1 MTAHQRDMAEQI
13 LRDAPFDLGRDV
25 AVQRPL
31 LEQTLTS
38 QPPPPDVHT
47 TTGDLGGIPVI
58 LNKIADVDPGR
69 TIFHIHGGG
78 FALGSAGGSAGLASS
93 LARETGMRTV
103 PADYLPA
110 PEHPYPT
117 PLKDVKAAYRAPVNQ
132 TGRAD
137 RIVLSVESAGSN
149 LAGLGVD
156 ADGDVHP
163 RLVASAAVTT
173 PMLVIDLWL
182 RTRASV
188 GLRPLMSDAFARLAA
203 GFRPPR
209 TGRGAHHSRIRRAKD
224 R

>member
-1 MTAHQRDMAEQI
+1 MTAQQRDMAEQI

-38 QPPPPDVHT
+38 QPPPPDVCT

-58 LNKIADVDPGR
+58 LNNIADVDPGR

-93 LARETGMRTV
+93 LARETGMRAV

-117 PLKDVKAAYRAPVNQ
+117 PAEGRQGRLSRPGQPDRPCRPHCPVGRVSWQQPCGARRRCGQPCPSATGCQCGRHHADARHRSVAPYQTQNYRSIRGETAWRSRGRKPWVEKSPHRRMYAA
-132 TGRAD
+132 
-137 RIVLSVESAGSN
+137 L
-149 LAGLGVD
+149 
-156 ADGDVHP
+156 
-163 RLVASAAVTT
+163 
-173 PMLVIDLWL
+173 
-182 RTRASV
+182 
-188 GLRPLMSDAFARLAA
+188 
-203 GFRPPR
+203 
-209 TGRGAHHSRIRRAKD
+209 
-224 R
+224 

>member
-1 MTAHQRDMAEQI
+1 MTAQQRDMAEQI

-38 QPPPPDVHT
+38 QPPPPDVCT

-58 LNKIADVDPGR
+58 LNNIADVDPGR

-78 FALGSAGGSAGLASS
+78 FALGSAGGSAGLVSS
-93 LARETGMRTV
+93 LARETGMRAV

-156 ADGDVHP
+156 ADSDVRP

-182 RTRASV
+182 RTRRRTIGQS
-188 GLRPLMSDAFARLAA
+188 A
-203 GFRPPR
+203 GRQH
-209 TGRGAHHSRIRRAKD
+209 GGHEGENHG
-224 R
+224 